1 MWPRMSHCDHLPGAP
16 RVLGPMGGPSSA
28 PPPSSVFWRLPSLL
42 SSGEVAAGEM
52 HLGLSC
58 NYSLVQHLASSESP
72 LGDPL
77 QLALPGSGCN
87 QTSQLDSLD
96 MVAWWWAV
104 MESIWSCEDHRWRV
118 HCSAAS
124 CTATASCS
132 YQTVQPVSL
141 EIGMGNSLVSF
152 PAPSV

>member
-16 RVLGPMGGPSSA
+16 HVLGPSSIKCFFGGCLHCFPQ
-28 PPPSSVFWRLPSLL
+28 VRLQQERCTWGYRAIIVWFSIWPRQNHHW
-42 SSGEVAAGEM
+42 ET
-52 HLGLSC
+52 HC
-58 NYSLVQHLASSESP
+58 NLASLP
-72 LGDPL
+72 LAATKPRNL
-77 QLALPGSGCN
+77 IPW
-87 QTSQLDSLD
+87 TP
-96 MVAWWWAV
+96 AWWWAV

-118 HCSAAS
+118 HCSTAS